1 MIQQRNTRLAVA
13 LSTGQSIS
21 GKECALSYS
30 SFLRLASIVFATILF
45 SSHAQALEAMRDE
58 SNNDFFQPYEV
69 NSIMFKHTHDDDNA
83 SEINISMRYFFRSE
97 SEEKT
102 RAEVYKFQPFFS
114 YTGRLDF
121 YWIGQNTRPSGP
133 IVSRYQN
140 PALHFRRNDR
150 SDDQAGWFDVGI
162 EHISNGQPLD
172 AAKNKQLVLRAYQ
185 VGDRSTMDSVSRTAA
200 TVAITL
206 ERNTKFT
213 FPLLD
218 RDSELTFKWFA
229 KRFGQEA
236 EVFWGP
242 HANENLDFNDFQ
254 IARIQWKLNLEDGSK
269 VGKRLPRQFSAEMS
283 IGAKGLSED
292 SWNFAL
298 FWPQDIP
305 HIGVL
310 PFALTVHRGP
320 MNNMSDYTKSQNAM
334 GIGFAF
340 AY

>member
-1 MIQQRNTRLAVA
+1 M
-13 LSTGQSIS
+13 
-21 GKECALSYS
+21 SYS
-30 SFLRLASIVFATILF
+30 FFLRLVSALFAITF
-45 SSHAQALEAMRDE
+45 YSSHAQALEAMRHENDD
-58 SNNDFFQPYEV
+58 DFFQPYEV

-97 SEEKT
+97 SDESRKEI
-102 RAEVYKFQPFFS
+102 YQFQPFFS

-121 YWIGQNTRPSGP
+121 YWLLQNTRPSGP

-140 PALHFRRNDR
+140 PAFHLRRNDEVNGE
-150 SDDQAGWFDVGI
+150 AGWWDVAV

-172 AAKNKQLVLRAYQ
+172 ATKNRELVLRAYQ
-185 VGDRSTMDSVSRTAA
+185 IRDRSTMDSISRTAA
-200 TVAITL
+200 TVALTL
-206 ERNTKFT
+206 ERNTELP
-213 FPLLD
+213 FPLLGL
-218 RDSELTFKWFA
+218 SNELNVKWYA

-254 IARIQWKLNLEDGSK
+254 ILRIQWKLNLEDVLK
-269 VGKRLPRQFSAEMS
+269 PNTDNALRKRKRLPPQFSAEMN

-298 FWPQDIP
+298 ILPWDVP
-305 HIGVL
+305 HVGVL

-320 MNNMSDYTKSQNAM
+320 LNNMSDYTRSQNSIAF
-334 GIGFAF
+334 GFAF